1 MPNPLRRSLPVL
13 LALAAPLVCA
23 FAAAQT
29 APAPSTPPA
38 LSIHDLGKGVVPFN
52 GPWQFHLGDDPSFA
66 APDLDDATGHN
77 GWEQLSAAAPWGAQG
92 HRSYVGYAWYRKH
105 ISVTPAPGVDPSWS
119 LLFPHVTDV
128 YSIYWNGRLLATRGS
143 FPPNPTWLW
152 FDPYAAFP
160 VGALGDGVLAV
171 RVYKYPLGSYESG
184 LQGGLYTP
192 PRLGSAAAIAREQ
205 TGWAYT
211 NLLGN
216 QFNFGIDSLE
226 SLVLVLC
233 FIAWSRS
240 RSQSV
245 LFWTG
250 LFCLSQVALNVFYGV
265 VWNPFS
271 FRVAQA
277 FDEPLQALQDVSLW
291 LLLLWLF
298 ELQDDERIVRWTR
311 FLIIVDVIAQF
322 ADGSTCLVDW
332 SNSRFTLPAQVAD
345 GLFTVIYS
353 VTEFWPVVLVVFALR
368 KRLARSAWLVA
379 AFAVFTESTNV
390 IPILLEQGSRFTHW
404 NIGQTLHQTLFTLA
418 GTTFNIQNLS
428 STSLLLAIICAVFSY
443 SREALARKQTIEQE
457 LRSAQE
463 LLQVLIPEAL
473 PSLPGYALTSSYRPA
488 QEVGGDFFQIMP
500 AAENSWVIA
509 LGDVSGKGLR
519 AAMAVSL
526 IVGTVRTLAESD
538 PSPAAILAGLNRRL
552 HNRLQGG
559 FATCLVL
566 HLDAQGRCTLANAGH
581 PAPFLNGSEISLSG
595 SLPLGLEPETHYEES
610 QLQLQIEDFLVLY
623 TDGLLEARNPQGEI
637 FSFQRLASLV
647 ADRPSAEQALQAA
660 QAFGQED
667 DITVLTL
674 TRLAAGEEP
683 TTELIAPTLASA

>member
-1 MPNPLRRSLPVL
+1 MRNQLTRWL
-13 LALAAPLVCA
+13 LALVFTL
-23 FAAAQT
+23 FAQFASAQT
-29 APAPSTPPA
+29 AAPA
-38 LSIHDLGKGVVPFN
+38 LAIQDLGKGAVALD

-66 APDLDDATGHN
+66 SPIMDDAAGHN
-77 GWEQLSAAAPWGAQG
+77 GWEQLTADAPWGAQG

-105 ISVTPAPGVDPSWS
+105 LIVTPAPGVEPNWS
-119 LLFPHVTDV
+119 LLFPHVSDV
-128 YSIYWNGRLLATRGS
+128 YSIYWNGRLLATRGG
-143 FPPNPTWLW
+143 FPPNPTWRW

-160 VGALGDGVLAV
+160 AGALGDGVLAI

-184 LQGGLYTP
+184 LRGGLYTP

-205 TGWAYT
+205 TVDAYT

-233 FIAWSRS
+233 FIAWWRG

-245 LFWTG
+245 LVWTG
-250 LFCLSQVALNVFYGV
+250 LFCLSQVALSVFYAV
-265 VWNPFS
+265 IWNPFS
-271 FRVAQA
+271 FRWAQSL
-277 FDEPLQALQDVSLW
+277 DEPLQALQDVSLW

-311 FLIIVDVIAQF
+311 ILIIVDIVAQF

-332 SNSRFTLPAQVAD
+332 SNPRFTLPAQVAD
-345 GLFTVIYS
+345 GIFTVIYS
-353 VTEFWPVVLVVFALR
+353 VAEFWPVVLVLFAMR
-368 KRLARSAWLVA
+368 KRLTRSAWLVA
-379 AFAVFTESTNV
+379 GFAVFANFTNV
-390 IPILLEQGSRFTHW
+390 LPILLEQGSRFTGW
-404 NIGQTLHQTLFTLA
+404 TIGLKLHQSLFTLA
-418 GTTFNIQNLS
+418 GTTFNFQNLS
-428 STSLLLAIICAVFSY
+428 NTGLLLAIICAVFSY
-443 SREALARKQTIEQE
+443 SRQALARKQSIEQE

-488 QEVGGDFFQIMP
+488 QEVGGDFFQIIP
-500 AAENSWVIA
+500 AADNSWVIA

-526 IVGTVRTLAESD
+526 IVGTIRTLAETD
-538 PSPAAILAGLNRRL
+538 PSPAAILGGLNRRL

-559 FATCLVL
+559 FATCVVL

-581 PAPFLNGSEISLSG
+581 PAPFLNGREIALAG
-595 SLPLGLEPETHYEES
+595 SLPLGLEPETQYEES
-610 QLQLQIEDFLVLY
+610 QLQLQIEDFLILY
-623 TDGLLEARNPQGEI
+623 TDGLLEARNAQGEI

-647 ADRPSAEQALQAA
+647 ADRPSAAEALQAA
-660 QAFGQED
+660 QDFGQED

-674 TRLAAGEEP
+674 TRLAAGEKS
-683 TTELIAPTLASA
+683 TTELIAPVLVPA